1 MKSLQLSHVIFYP
14 ISSIWSSFGL
24 IKNKCF
30 FIGNMNIADIELK
43 NMLASEYI
51 IL

>member
-1 MKSLQLSHVIFYP
+1 MKALHLSYIIFYP

-30 FIGNMNIADIELK
+30 FIGNMNIEDIELK
-43 NMLASEYI
+43 KIIDLEYI